1 MNAKCLS
8 ADGFTIVNRRRK
20 GKQRNPSS
28 NQRSQLAYC
37 FIDQC
42 DEKEVADQEFS
53 SRLNSKLNKC
63 SETLRSIKFVERVI
77 NGLSQSNGNK
87 IVSRNDDKKCIDT
100 LRMNPDKC
108 PFRQFGQVVSY
119 GIGRFSASK
128 ESLYQLSLLFI
139 LKNEK
144 IVNAEEWLI
153 YDPVFTDHE
162 KNFLSANGFKIMDVN
177 EKGARKITST
187 TFFYMPHCPIPM
199 YNNLLWSNWSSFSLS
214 KMVLLGTS
222 FESLVNSFIDSD
234 QQIDF
239 AYLIHAYQN
248 KLTIEFPLN
257 APSDIYEAFNDL
269 SIHFFKPV
277 AEIEDFLKKV
287 NLNHVPKYTNNEF
300 SSELIIN

>member
-8 ADGFTIVNRRRK
+8 TDGFTIVNRRRK
-20 GKQRNPSS
+20 GKKKNPSS

-42 DEKEVADQEFS
+42 DEKEVDDQEFS
-53 SRLNSKLNKC
+53 SRLSSKLDKC
-63 SETLRSIKFVERVI
+63 SETLKRIKFVERVI
-77 NGLSQSNGNK
+77 HGLSQPIGNK
-87 IVSRNDDKKCIDT
+87 VGTNTSTDDKKRFDNS
-100 LRMNPDKC
+100 RMNSDKC

-144 IVNAEEWLI
+144 IVTAEEWLI

-162 KNFLSANGFKIMDVN
+162 KKFLSANGFKIMDVN
-177 EKGARKITST
+177 EKGARKITSS

-199 YNNLLWSNWSSFSLS
+199 YNNLLWSNWSSSSLS

-234 QQIDF
+234 QQKDF
-239 AYLIHAYQN
+239 AYLIHTYQSN
-248 KLTIEFPLN
+248 LTIEFPLN
-257 APSDIYEAFNDL
+257 APSDIYEAR
-269 SIHFFKPV
+269 FFEK
-277 AEIEDFLKKV
+277 
-287 NLNHVPKYTNNEF
+287 
-300 SSELIIN
+300 S